1 MVLVSSAK
9 EHIQKRFTSLN
20 QKSKEIYHRID
31 IRQNNGTYYCKVFNQ
46 LATKGRYNILVVCWV
61 PSICELFTKKK
72 IIFFLYRDCSDQN
85 YKQRIQEFLILLH
98 ERNRKRGTWNRTI
111 SIIWVITAPQQN
123 IWGMFSF
130 TWLNFHFVLSVFSP
144 GLLLL
149 QNIELKPNKMSYVFS
164 RQMLM
169 INKVTHGS
177 K

>member
-1 MVLVSSAK
+1 MLSAK
-9 EHIQKRFTSLN
+9 YLWT
-20 QKSKEIYHRID
+20 IY
-31 IRQNNGTYYCKVFNQ
+31 
-46 LATKGRYNILVVCWV
+46 
-61 PSICELFTKKK
+61 KKK
-72 IIFFLYRDCSDQN
+72 FIFFLYRDYSDQN

-169 INKVTHGS
+169 INKLMDQNNHLTLWFSNYEKNDVKNQPPIRS
-177 K
+177 NF